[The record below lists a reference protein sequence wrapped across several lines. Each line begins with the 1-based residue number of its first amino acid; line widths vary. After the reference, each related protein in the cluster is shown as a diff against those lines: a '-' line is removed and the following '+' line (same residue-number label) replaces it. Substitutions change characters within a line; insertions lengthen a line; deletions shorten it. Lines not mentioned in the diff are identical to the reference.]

1 MDVDVV
7 ARSPVAGFVSAF
19 KALALGGTTG
29 MIAAAVVAG
38 TSSVRPVAIG
48 ALVGGGLAMS
58 RCARVSLRLGDDG
71 VTVANY
77 FRTWRLSWADI
88 TAIGW
93 DDFGATYTPNPGVA
107 FRLVDGETVVA
118 QAAWGLGRRR
128 RERLVEAAEELGR
141 RREIACYI
149 APDDVK
155 ATTRHHANKA
165 LSEHPA
171 LPKVDRRIAVVR
183 HHPWFGWVL
192 FAAILT
198 AFVLLPL
205 TVQALIRS

>member
-7 ARSPVAGFVSAF
+7 ARSLVARFVSAW
-19 KALALGGTTG
+19 KALFLGGTIG
-29 MIAAAVVAG
+29 MIAAALVAG
-38 TSSVRPVAIG
+38 TSSLGPVGVG
-48 ALVGGGLAMS
+48 ALVGGALATS
-58 RCARVSLRLGDDG
+58 RCVRISLRLGEDG

-93 DDFGATYTPNPGVA
+93 DDFEGTYTRHPGVA

-118 QAAWGLGRRR
+118 QAAWALGRRR
-128 RERLVEAAEELGR
+128 RERLVETAKELGR
-141 RREIACYI
+141 RHEIACYL
-149 APDDVK
+149 APDDIK
-155 ATTRHHANKA
+155 ATTRHHANKP
-165 LSEHPA
+165 LSEHHA

-198 AFVLLPL
+198 AFVLLPF

>member
-1 MDVDVV
+1 MGVEVV
-7 ARSPVAGFVSAF
+7 ARSSVADFVSAW
-19 KALALGGTTG
+19 KALLVGGTIG
-29 MIAAAVVAG
+29 MVTAFVIAG
-38 TSSVRPVAIG
+38 TSSLGSIGVG
-48 ALVGGGLAMS
+48 ALVGGALATS
-58 RCARVSLRLGDDG
+58 RCVRISLRLGDDG

-107 FRLVDGETVVA
+107 FRLVGGETVVA
-118 QAAWGLGRRR
+118 QAAWGLGQRR
-128 RERLVEAAEELGR
+128 RERLVEAAKELGR
-141 RREIACYI
+141 RYEIACFL
-149 APDDVK
+149 APEDIT
-155 ATTRHHANKA
+155 ATTRNHANKP

-171 LPKVDRRIAVVR
+171 LPKVDRRIAVVQ
-183 HHPWFGWVL
+183 HHSWFGWVL

-198 AFVLLPL
+198 AFVLLSL